1 MDRNRDF
8 RSGASG
14 TITDDG
20 AGPGAQARARGVER
34 PVPLRRATR
43 PRRAVAAAVPARHR
57 PVREAVSVVIPTK
70 NEARNIGWVL
80 RLMPEWIDEVIL
92 VDGTST
98 DSTIDVARAVR
109 PDIVVVEELRPGKGA
124 ALRRGFREARGD
136 FVMMIDA
143 DGSMDPGEIPLY
155 LLRLTEGYDLVKGS
169 RFLHGGG
176 SEDISHLRR
185 SGNRVLLRLV
195 NVLYGQK
202 FTELCYGMMAFR
214 ANRIPDLCL
223 RADGFEIETEIV
235 VSAVR
240 AGLSICE
247 VPSFELERRYGE
259 SNLNAFRDGRRVL
272 RTLLVERFR
281 SRRPP
286 SSPREE
292 LVVADLAPGS
302 VAPPT

>member
-1 MDRNRDF
+1 MDANMDP

-14 TITDDG
+14 TITDD
-20 AGPGAQARARGVER
+20 ATRLGAQVRARGVER
-34 PVPLRRATR
+34 PVPAHRAARRRRAG
-43 PRRAVAAAVPARHR
+43 AVAVGAHHR
-57 PVREAVSVVIPTK
+57 PVREAVSVVIPAK
-70 NEARNIGWVL
+70 NEERNIGWVL
-80 RLMPEWIDEVIL
+80 RLLPEWIDEVVL

-109 PDIVVVEELRPGKGA
+109 PDVVVVEERRPGKGA

-136 FVMMIDA
+136 VVMMMDA

-155 LLRLTEGYDLVKGS
+155 LERLAEGHDLVKGS
-169 RFLHGGG
+169 RFLRGGG

-185 SGNRVLLRLV
+185 AGSRALLRLV

-202 FTELCYGMMAFR
+202 LTELCYGMMAFR
-214 ANRIPDLCL
+214 ADRIADLRL

-235 VSAVR
+235 VRAVR
-240 AGLSICE
+240 AGLRISE
-247 VPSFELERRYGE
+247 VPSFELERRFGE

-281 SRRPP
+281 SSDPAGP
-286 SSPREE
+286 PREE

-302 VAPPT
+302 AARPT